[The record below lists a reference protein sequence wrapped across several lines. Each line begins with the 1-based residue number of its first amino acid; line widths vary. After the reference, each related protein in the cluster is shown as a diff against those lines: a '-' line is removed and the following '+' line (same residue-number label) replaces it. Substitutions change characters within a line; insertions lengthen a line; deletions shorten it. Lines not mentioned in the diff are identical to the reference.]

1 MLLEKRT
8 IIEYTDTEGNIKK
21 GVIVS
26 NNFCMKYSPVFQ
38 IVPLENKENTYLAMP
53 QKEVLID
60 REQILTVLGIMRFAE
75 IKEICDEILR
85 HHLAEPN
92 DRFKKGEIWYCD
104 MPEEDG
110 SIQCGKRPVLIASA
124 EVIDDMVH
132 VIPLTSK
139 MKKLEQPT
147 HVLLVKEESNLKRDS
162 LILAEAE
169 TPVNKDCF
177 LDKIGCISEKKMEE
191 VLEAVKIQRK
201 M

>member
-1 MLLEKRT
+1 MLLERRA
-8 IIEYTDTEGNIKK
+8 IIAYTDTVGNIKN

-26 NNFCMKYSPVFQ
+26 NNACMKHSPVFQ
-38 IVPLENKENTYLAMP
+38 IVPLENKENTYIAEP
-53 QKEVLID
+53 RKEILID
-60 REQILTVLGIMRFAE
+60 KEQVLTVLGIMRYLE
-75 IKEICDEILR
+75 VQEICSKILE
-85 HHLAEPN
+85 HHLAKPN
-92 DRFKKGEIWYCD
+92 DIFKQGEIWYCD

-124 EVIDDMVH
+124 EVVEDMIH

-147 HVLLVKEESNLKRDS
+147 HVVLTKEESNLKRNS

-169 TPVNKDCF
+169 TSVHRKFF
-177 LDKIGCISEKKMEE
+177 LDKIGCVSKSKMDEI
-191 VLEAVKIQRK
+191 LEAVKIQRK

>member
-1 MLLEKRT
+1 MLLAKRSM
-8 IIEYTDTEGNIKK
+8 IAYTDTDGNIKN

-26 NNFCMKYSPVFQ
+26 NNACMRFSPVFQ
-38 IVPLENKENTYLAMP
+38 VVPFEKKENTYYAKP
-53 QKEVLID
+53 KDEVLID
-60 REQILTVLGIMRFAE
+60 REQVLTVLGLMRFRE
-75 IKEICDEILR
+75 EKEICYQVLK

-92 DRFKKGEIWYCD
+92 DRFKQGEIWYCD

-124 EVIDDMVH
+124 EVTNNMVH

-147 HVLLVKEESNLKRDS
+147 HVLLKKEESNLKRDS

-169 TPVNKDCF
+169 TAVNKSYF
-177 LDKIGCISEKKMEE
+177 LDKVGCVSTYKMEE
-191 VLEAVKIQRK
+191 ILEAVKVQRN